1 LKTKKRTQPIHYH
14 YLAFGLKIRS
24 EIEFPELLPAMNRE
38 VDLQIVLGTPP
49 NRICGNINIGRG
61 WQYTINDQE
70 MLYQDI
76 NLGNYYIEKAE
87 RIVIAPISGLKDMNA
102 FRLVILTTMM
112 TVALLQ
118 RKSLSL
124 HACAVRKNG
133 ILTLFSGHSGAGK
146 STTLVG
152 LIQRNYTIFSDDVV
166 VVNPDLSAYASY
178 PMMKLW
184 EDTQEKFSDP
194 IFNDKS
200 FVIKNGFKKY
210 GIFFHDHFITDSCQ
224 IKQIITL
231 KKCDVEQIEIQE
243 LNGFDA
249 FKSLAEN
256 IYRPQLLDSAE
267 SKSLGFRTISRLT
280 EKCKVYQIRRPENCD
295 PDILLNHVE
304 NLL

>member
-1 LKTKKRTQPIHYH
+1 MKTKKSTPSTPYD

-24 EIEFPELLPAMNRE
+24 EIEFPELLPARNTD
-38 VDLQIVLGTPP
+38 VDLQIVLGNPP
-49 NRICGNINIGRG
+49 NRICGSINIGRG

-70 MLYQDI
+70 MLYQDF
-76 NLGNYYIEKAE
+76 NLGNYYLGKAE
-87 RIVIAPISGLKDMNA
+87 RIVIAPISDLKDMNA

-124 HACAVRKNG
+124 HACAVQKNG
-133 ILTLFSGHSGAGK
+133 MLTLFSGHSGAGK

-166 VVNPDLSAYASY
+166 VINPDLNAYASY

-200 FVIKNGFKKY
+200 FVIKSGFKKY
-210 GIFFHDHFITDSCQ
+210 GLFFHDRFITDSCQ

-231 KKCDVEQIEIQE
+231 KKCNVEQIEIQE

-249 FKSLAEN
+249 LKSLAEN
-256 IYRPQLLDSAE
+256 IYRPQLLYSAE
-267 SKSLGFRTISRLT
+267 SKSLGFRTLSRLT
-280 EKCKVYQIRRPENCD
+280 EKCKVFQIRRPENCD
-295 PDILLNHVE
+295 PSILLNQIE
-304 NLL
+304 ELL

>member
-1 LKTKKRTQPIHYH
+1 MKKKTQPLHYH
-14 YLAFGLKIRS
+14 YLSYGLKIRS
-24 EIEFPELLPAMNRE
+24 DIEFPELMPAMIQE

-49 NRICGNINIGRG
+49 HLIYGSVNTGNG

-76 NLGNYYIEKAE
+76 NLGKYYVEKAE
-87 RIVIAPISGLKDMNA
+87 RIVISPISGLKDINA

-118 RKSLSL
+118 RKRLSL

-133 ILTLFSGHSGAGK
+133 LLTLLSGHSGAGK
-146 STTLVG
+146 STTLAG

-166 VVNPDLSAYASY
+166 VINSDLSAHASY

-200 FVIKNGFKKY
+200 FVIKSGFKKY

-224 IKQIITL
+224 IKQVITL

-243 LNGFDA
+243 LHGFSA
-249 FKSLAEN
+249 LKSLAES
-256 IYRPQLLDSAE
+256 IYRPQLLDSVE
-267 SKSLGFRTISRLT
+267 SKSLAFRIISHLT
-280 EKCKVYQIRRPENCD
+280 EQCKVYQIRRPENCD
-295 PDILLNHVE
+295 PYKLLNHVE